1 MTMSTA
7 ISPAPPEPLAD
18 VQKEPDTRRVT
29 IDRVGVSRVRHPV
42 VVRDGGRAQHTVA
55 TFNLFVE
62 LPHRERGT
70 HMSRFLEALN
80 ELEELSADGA
90 VALAGRLRERLRA
103 PAARVEAEFPLFVR
117 REAPVTGA
125 AGMMEYTAALEVT
138 AGVEAD
144 RVTRVVVPVATLCP
158 CSREISERG
167 AHNQRGYVTVEVRSK
182 APVAFEDLIETA
194 EEGASCALYPVL
206 KRSDE
211 KWVTERAFD
220 TPRFVEDL
228 LREVAVALREDPR
241 VLWYRVTV
249 ENHESI
255 HAHNAYAAVER
266 WK

>member
-1 MTMSTA
+1 MTMTTVEA
-7 ISPAPPEPLAD
+7 PPAPLVD
-18 VQKEPDTRRVT
+18 VQGEPDARRVT

-42 VVRDGGRAQHTVA
+42 VVRDGGRTQHTVA
-55 TFNLFVE
+55 TFNLLVE

-80 ELEELSADGA
+80 EVGELSADAA
-90 VALAGRLRERLRA
+90 VGLAELLRARLGA
-103 PAARVEAEFPLFVR
+103 PAARVEAEFPFFVR
-117 REAPVTGA
+117 RAAPVTGA

-138 AGVEAD
+138 VGAEAD

-158 CSREISERG
+158 CSREISDRG
-167 AHNQRGYVTVEVRSK
+167 AHNQRGCVTVEVRTRDPIS
-182 APVAFEDLIETA
+182 FEELIETA

-206 KRSDE
+206 KRPDE
-211 KWVTERAFD
+211 KWVTERAYD
-220 TPRFVEDL
+220 TPRFVEDV

-241 VLWYRVTV
+241 VVWYRVSV